1 MRVMLPL
8 DTPTVWHGWGER
20 VIVNKCQRGE
30 DTKTKQRPTK
40 GRALSRVLSHK
51 KFPPYGPGVSSSAS
65 VPAKM

>member
-40 GRALSRVLSHK
+40 GRALRTISLVGCLFSQRAYTLISI
-51 KFPPYGPGVSSSAS
+51 
-65 VPAKM
+65 